1 MIKPR
6 LLATAYLAVVA
17 AAALPPRAQAEPAM
31 QCPPSEGVAL
41 QVLGSGGPIA
51 DDGRASSAYL
61 IWIDGQSRIL
71 IDVGGGAF
79 LRFGEAGAS
88 FDDLDFVGISHFH
101 TDHSADLPALLKS
114 GFFSGRERRLG
125 VAGPSGKGPFPGLQV
140 FLNSLLNEE
149 DGAYAYLS
157 GYLAGTEGLAAV
169 VATEVDRSTPK
180 TLPMTGDERVAFTVD
195 AMHVPHGIVPA
206 LAFRVR
212 IGESIVVFSGD
223 QNGSDPRF
231 VEFAKRATVLVMHM
245 PVPLNPDRV
254 ARRLH
259 APPDVIADIAAASG
273 AETLVLSHFMA
284 RSLRALERNTAPVL
298 AAFDGRVHRADDLDC
313 IVVNGR

>member
-1 MIKPR
+1 MIKPG
-6 LLATAYLAVVA
+6 LIATTYLAVA
-17 AAALPPRAQAEPAM
+17 ATGVLPAEARADAAL
-31 QCPPSEGVAL
+31 QCPPPEGVAL

-61 IWIDGQSRIL
+61 IWIDGRSRIL
-71 IDVGGGAF
+71 IDAGGGAF

-101 TDHSADLPALLKS
+101 TDHSADLSALLKS
-114 GFFSGRERRLG
+114 GYFSGRKRRLG
-125 VAGPSGKGPFPGLQV
+125 IAGPDGKGPFPGLRV
-140 FLNSLLNEE
+140 FLDSLLSEE
-149 DGAYAYLS
+149 GGAYAYLS
-157 GYLAGTEGLAAV
+157 GYLSGTDGLAAL
-169 VATEVDRSTPK
+169 VATEVEASTTGP
-180 TLPMTGDERVAFTVD
+180 LPRTGDERAAFTVD

-212 IGESIVVFSGD
+212 IGESVVVFSGD
-223 QNGSDPRF
+223 QNGSDAGF
-231 VEFAKRATVLVMHM
+231 IEFANRASVLVMHM

-259 APPDVIADIAAASG
+259 APPDVLAGVAAESG

-284 RSLRALERNTAPVL
+284 RSLRDLERNTAPVL
-298 AAFDGRVHRADDLDC
+298 AAFEGRVHRADDLDC